1 MEQSFI
7 TKSNARQYEK
17 ELKKELKSWA
27 DDNQMEKVK
36 HQIHG
41 NIDQEISGCENT
53 GVGMKAAETEPGF
66 TEVR

>member
-7 TKSNARQYEK
+7 TKSNARQYER

-41 NIDQEISGCENT
+41 NNDQEISGCENT
-53 GVGMKAAETEPGF
+53 SVRMKAAEIEPGF
-66 TEVR
+66 IEVR